1 MSACQLVHP
10 YVCLSLTT
18 SNSSHYYRS
27 FNSKIALC
35 QNVMMHDNCVS
46 VIAAMLVM
54 PVGLAAF
61 VSLKI
66 VMPVSQLLQV
76 KKL

>member
-1 MSACQLVHP
+1 M
-10 YVCLSLTT
+10 
-18 SNSSHYYRS
+18 
-27 FNSKIALC
+27 I
-35 QNVMMHDNCVS
+35 HDNCVS

>member
-1 MSACQLVHP
+1 
-10 YVCLSLTT
+10 
-18 SNSSHYYRS
+18 
-27 FNSKIALC
+27 
-35 QNVMMHDNCVS
+35 MMHDNCVS

-54 PVGLAAF
+54 TVGLAAY